1 MQVWV
6 FNSPDEKATDFIYSS
21 LLKGFSRFGWSYID
35 TADLNI
41 LERKRWEELNDD
53 ETECYRK
60 TSFLLNIEI
69 GDWIVHVNIPEWGK
83 CTAAQVISTYE
94 FDKEHNSIG
103 IDYTNFGD
111 YRHLIKIDV
120 NTLIT
125 FDRNNH
131 NVLPYVSRR
140 LKLQGHYWTIKK
152 TDDFLQS
159 INNLKSNAV
168 NLEGNITHGL
178 YHLRNDIR
186 KSLKDNSRMIQ
197 ENHPGK
203 QLEEFIALIFE
214 RVPNV
219 VDVKRNGS
227 GWGTDYGADLI
238 ITYNTG
244 IPILDFQTSEIIVV
258 QVKSFTGLHDDI
270 NTIEQIATAIDK
282 YNAKSGIIFTTAVVT
297 DSFIAKVNDKSK
309 SIGKAIGII
318 SGDDVASFVLK
329 YGSDLLFD
337 I

>member
-152 TDDFLQS
+152 TDDFIGEIWRAIQNDP
-159 INNLKSNAV
+159 I
-168 NLEGNITHGL
+168 
-178 YHLRNDIR
+178 LRNSTTLFITKSSGLIR
-186 KSLKDNSRMIQ
+186 SFSSTY
-197 ENHPGK
+197 
-203 QLEEFIALIFE
+203 ALI
-214 RVPNV
+214 
-219 VDVKRNGS
+219 
-227 GWGTDYGADLI
+227 
-238 ITYNTG
+238 
-244 IPILDFQTSEIIVV
+244 TS
-258 QVKSFTGLHDDI
+258 KKGLP
-270 NTIEQIATAIDK
+270 
-282 YNAKSGIIFTTAVVT
+282 
-297 DSFIAKVNDKSK
+297 
-309 SIGKAIGII
+309 
-318 SGDDVASFVLK
+318 
-329 YGSDLLFD
+329 
-337 I
+337 